1 MKRRLLGRR
10 LVSYTN
16 SASDTCGA
24 TAGMSAISK
33 SSDCRAALDALY
45 PESGL
50 KLADLAA
57 MLHTA
62 RAWAVSSGL
71 SEVEVADAADFSD
84 APEAAGAAQQP
95 AKAAPETVAVPAALA
110 ALPASRMREELLSQ
124 HSLLSELGVAL
135 EASEA
140 RVRQLERL
148 HGLAQLAEE
157 IRGSAEEAQEAVE
170 GAHE

>member
-1 MKRRLLGRR
+1 M
-10 LVSYTN
+10 
-16 SASDTCGA
+16 
-24 TAGMSAISK
+24 
-33 SSDCRAALDALY
+33 
-45 PESGL
+45 
-50 KLADLAA
+50 
-57 MLHTA
+57 
-62 RAWAVSSGL
+62 
-71 SEVEVADAADFSD
+71 
-84 APEAAGAAQQP
+84 
-95 AKAAPETVAVPAALA
+95 PAALA

-124 HSLLSELGVAL
+124 HSLHSELGVAL

>member
-1 MKRRLLGRR
+1 MERALMRLQHEHAAQLSRAATALEAEAEARGLLQFAEERRL
-10 LVSYTN
+10 
-16 SASDTCGA
+16 A
-24 TAGMSAISK
+24 
-33 SSDCRAALDALY
+33 
-45 PESGL
+45 E
-50 KLADLAA
+50 
-57 MLHTA
+57 
-62 RAWAVSSGL
+62 
-71 SEVEVADAADFSD
+71 ADAARRQI
-84 APEAAGAAQQP
+84 ATLRRELQALARLQQP